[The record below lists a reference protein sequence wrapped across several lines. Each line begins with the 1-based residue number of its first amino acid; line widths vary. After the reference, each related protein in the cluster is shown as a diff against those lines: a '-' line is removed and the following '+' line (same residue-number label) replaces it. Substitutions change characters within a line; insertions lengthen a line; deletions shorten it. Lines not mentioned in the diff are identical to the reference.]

1 MRTNINSLTAEQRAR
16 LESNKVSINRFDEKG
31 IFKFIDANSI
41 RTENGMI
48 IAFSDNT
55 VVDMTPS
62 TTISELN
69 QIIDYI
75 IHNPRVGKN
84 IKWDDAYGDDVDEK
98 FDSLKWDVTKAFNF
112 IIRNWK

>member
-16 LESNKVSINRFDEKG
+16 IESNEHLINRFDEKG

-41 RTENGMI
+41 GTENGQI
-48 IAFSDNT
+48 IVFGDNT
-55 VVDMTPS
+55 FVEITPK
-62 TTISELN
+62 TTMSEMN
-69 QIIDYI
+69 DVIAKIIN
-75 IHNPRVGKN
+75 NPRVGKN
-84 IKWDDAYGDDVDEK
+84 IIWDDAYGDDVDEK